1 MNHTEI
7 TLESMSKNFE
17 FEKQCREIDSVQD
30 LEGLR
35 EITKA
40 YVKLYLK
47 QQETISHMF

>member
-7 TLESMSKNFE
+7 TLDSMSKNFE

-30 LEGLR
+30 LEGLK

-40 YVKLYLK
+40 YAKLYLK
-47 QQETISHMF
+47 QQETVAKMF